1 MNIKMLVLLAAL
13 ATSFTATGSATAG
26 PDSAKCALAKGGARV
41 HGCWRPRAATT
52 TRNGDPGQAHYYLS
66 LGDSLAQGFQP
77 NGDLSDG
84 YADQLY
90 ASLHSGDSKLV
101 LAKLGCGG
109 ETTATMIDASL
120 PYEGRGASHFCGF
133 PHGSQLAEAI
143 SFLRAHRGFV
153 SLVTTDI
160 GANDIL
166 TSAGVSTIEANLLVI
181 LAQLRDAAGP
191 DVPIVGMTDYDPF
204 LAEVWFS
211 SFDLAALQQEAR
223 AHTVNG
229 ALEDIY
235 RSFGDPI
242 AEVDQAFSNNDT
254 TIQPD
259 GLPLDVDRIC
269 QWTWTCALG
278 DIHPDTQ
285 GYAVIAAAFERVL
298 PESGRPRT
306 EDLRSQH
313 RFALALAG

>member
-211 SFDLAALQQEAR
+211 SFDLARPPAGGPGPHGQRRPRRYLPVLRRPDCRGRPSLLQQRHDHPTRRAAAR
-223 AHTVNG
+223 
-229 ALEDIY
+229 
-235 RSFGDPI
+235 RR
-242 AEVDQAFSNNDT
+242 
-254 TIQPD
+254 PD
-259 GLPLDVDRIC
+259 LSMDVDVR
-269 QWTWTCALG
+269 A
-278 DIHPDTQ
+278 
-285 GYAVIAAAFERVL
+285 R
-298 PESGRPRT
+298 
-306 EDLRSQH
+306 
-313 RFALALAG
+313 